1 MMVIVMMTIDSD
13 DDDDNDDHDDHVD
26 DLGGDLFSRTARP
39 GHQTRGDSPA
49 SLSLQLRGQRSTGCA
64 PSEVSL
70 WRAAHEGSLS
80 LCAL

>member
-1 MMVIVMMTIDSD
+1 MVTLYSD
-13 DDDDNDDHDDHVD
+13 DEDDYDDDHDDHVD
-26 DLGGDLFSRTARP
+26 DIGGDLFSRTTRP
-39 GHQTRGDSPA
+39 GHQTRGDSPE

-70 WRAAHEGSLS
+70 WRAAHESGLS

>member
-1 MMVIVMMTIDSD
+1 MMMITLDSD
-13 DDDDNDDHDDHVD
+13 DDDDNDDHVD
-26 DLGGDLFSRTARP
+26 DIGGDLFSGTTRP

-70 WRAAHEGSLS
+70 WRAAHESGLS
-80 LCAL
+80 LCTL